1 MWLPRWVSELSYINR
16 IRLDWVTE
24 TGRIAARLIYL
35 ARRSLYASVF
45 HFAMDNVDEA
55 SRSHSCCD

>member
-1 MWLPRWVSELSYINR
+1 MWLLHWASGSSYIDR
-16 IRLDWVTE
+16 IRFKWVTE

-35 ARRSLYASVF
+35 ARRSLYANAF
-45 HFAMDNVDEA
+45 HIAVDNVDEA